1 MNYLTLEMLK
11 QQCNIDPW
19 FEGDDN
25 YLTLLGDAAEQA
37 VENQLDKSLDDIT
50 MERGGILPAPLIQAM
65 LLSVAH
71 WYMNRESVTYSNA
84 AKLPMGYDFLVAP
97 YKNFDNSQI

>member
-11 QQCNIDPW
+11 QQTNTDMW
-19 FEGDDN
+19 YEGDDE
-25 YLTLLGDAAEQA
+25 YLTLLGDCAEQA
-37 VENQLDKSLDDIT
+37 VENQLDKSLDVIT
-50 MERGGILPAPLIQAM
+50 MERGGVLPAPILQAM

-84 AKLPMGYDFLVAP
+84 AKLPMGYDFLVSP